1 MINRFRDAK
10 WFYVVLSILL
20 AVILWYYVRLEQD
33 PQSSSWFYNVPV
45 VQTGTNVL
53 NQQNLTV
60 AGLSHET
67 VDLRVEAPA
76 SVLSSLNRSR
86 KDITVTLDVS
96 KCQQG
101 ENQVTYKANWPVS
114 VSSESIA
121 LVRQSPSSITVTVD
135 KLSTQSFDIDF
146 QLMGKVAA
154 GYHAG
159 TAAINPEVVRVSGP
173 VDQVSQISK
182 VVAILVDEELDE
194 QFAGDL
200 PLTLLDGAGNVLT
213 DLEVTLDVESV
224 YVVLPVVVVK
234 EIPLTVNFVLGGGVN
249 EESDYSYK
257 IEPSSITVSGIKE
270 DMEDL
275 TEISLGSIDLS
286 KIVGSNTVIKDII
299 LDSSLENVTGVTSA
313 NVTVTIN
320 DLDTRTIEVENIRLS
335 NQPEGYRVYAI
346 TQVKPVLLRGD
357 AAALWQID
365 PSQLRIV
372 ADMSNYQSEGT
383 YPVPVRVYLDADS
396 SVGVIGEYSSVVS
409 VEK

>member
-1 MINRFRDAK
+1 M
-10 WFYVVLSILL
+10 
-20 AVILWYYVRLEQD
+20 
-33 PQSSSWFYNVPV
+33 
-45 VQTGTNVL
+45 
-53 NQQNLTV
+53 
-60 AGLSHET
+60 
-67 VDLRVEAPA
+67 
-76 SVLSSLNRSR
+76 
-86 KDITVTLDVS
+86 
-96 KCQQG
+96 
-101 ENQVTYKANWPVS
+101 
-114 VSSESIA
+114 
-121 LVRQSPSSITVTVD
+121 
-135 KLSTQSFDIDF
+135 
-146 QLMGKVAA
+146 
-154 GYHAG
+154 
-159 TAAINPEVVRVSGP
+159 
-173 VDQVSQISK
+173 
-182 VVAILVDEELDE
+182 
-194 QFAGDL
+194 
-200 PLTLLDGAGNVLT
+200 
-213 DLEVTLDVESV
+213 
-224 YVVLPVVVVK
+224 
-234 EIPLTVNFVLGGGVN
+234 N

-257 IEPSSITVSGIKE
+257 IEPSSITVSGVKE

-396 SVGVIGEYSSVVS
+396 SVGVIGEYSIVVS

>member
-10 WFYVVLSILL
+10 WFYVVLSVLL
-20 AVILWYYVRLEQD
+20 AVVLWYNVRLEQD

-60 AGLSHET
+60 AGLSHNT

-76 SVLSSLNRSR
+76 SVITSLNRSR
-86 KDITVTLDVS
+86 KEISVSVDVS

-114 VSSESIA
+114 VSTESIA
-121 LVRQSPSSITVTVD
+121 LVRQNPSTITVTVD
-135 KLSTQSFDIDF
+135 KLSTQTFDVEF
-146 QLMGKVAA
+146 QLQGKVAA
-154 GYHAG
+154 GYQAG
-159 TAAINPEVVRVSGP
+159 TAAVNPEVVRVSGP
-173 VDQVSQISK
+173 VDQVSQISR

-213 DLEVTLDVESV
+213 DLEVTLDYDSV
-224 YVVLPVVVVK
+224 YVVLPVVIVK
-234 EIPLTVNFVLGGGVN
+234 EIPLTVNFILGGGVN
-249 EESDYSYK
+249 SDADYTYK
-257 IEPSSITVSGIKE
+257 IEPDSITVSGVKE

-286 KIVGSNTVIKDII
+286 KIVGSNTVSKDIV
-299 LDSSLENVTGVTSA
+299 LDSSLENVSGLTSA
-313 NVTVTIN
+313 SVSITIH
-320 DLDTRTIEVENIRLS
+320 DLDTRTIEVDNIQLS
-335 NQPEGYRVYAI
+335 NVPNGYHVTAI
-346 TQVKPVLLRGD
+346 TQAKPILIRGESSILD
-357 AAALWQID
+357 EIY

-372 ADMSNYQSEGT
+372 ADMSDYKSLGT

-396 SVGVIGEYSSVVS
+396 SVGVIGEYSIVVS
-409 VEK
+409 VTK